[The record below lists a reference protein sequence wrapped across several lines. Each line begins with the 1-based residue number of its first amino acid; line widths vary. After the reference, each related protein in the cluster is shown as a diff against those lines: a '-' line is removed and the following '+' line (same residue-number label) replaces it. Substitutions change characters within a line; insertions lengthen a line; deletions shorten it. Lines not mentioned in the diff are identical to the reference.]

1 VAFLVDTNLL
11 VYRYDPRF
19 PRKQTVATTLLRE
32 GVASGA
38 AVLPYQAL
46 VEFVAATTRPLT
58 PGAAS
63 LLSREEA
70 LREVE
75 ELLVQFVVLYPT
87 EGVFRLAVRGAATY
101 RLAWFDALI
110 WAYAEHYAI
119 PEIWSEDFS
128 ADALYGTVRIV
139 DPFRHA

>member
-19 PRKQTVATTLLRE
+19 PDKQSAATALLRK
-32 GVASGA
+32 GIASGE

-46 VEFVAATTRPLT
+46 VEFVAATTRPLR
-58 PGAAS
+58 PEGAS

-75 ELLVQFVVLYPT
+75 EILAQFAVLYPT
-87 EGVFRLAVRGAATY
+87 EGVFRLAVRGAAAY
-101 RLAWFDALI
+101 RLGWFDALI

-119 PEIWSEDFS
+119 PEIWSEDFCT
-128 ADALYGTVRIV
+128 DAIYGTVRIV
-139 DPFRHA
+139 NPFLHA